1 MKTRVLSAVILMS
14 MLWVGNSGA
23 QKFEIAPFAGFRFG
37 GQGTDETGISYDLEA
52 SGSYGLGLEF
62 AMSESA
68 RVQLL
73 LLGF

>member
-14 MLWVGNSGA
+14 MLWAGSAGA
-23 QKFEIAPFAGFRFG
+23 QKFEITPFAGFRFG
-37 GQGTDETGISYDLEA
+37 GEAVDETGISYDLEA
-52 SGSYGLGLEF
+52 TGSFGLGLEF

-73 LLGF
+73 LIGF